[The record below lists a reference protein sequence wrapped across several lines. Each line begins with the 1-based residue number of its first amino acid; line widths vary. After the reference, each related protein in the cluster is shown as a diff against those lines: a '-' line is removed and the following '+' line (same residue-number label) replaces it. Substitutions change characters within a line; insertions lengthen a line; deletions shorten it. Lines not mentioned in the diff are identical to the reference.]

1 MKNMKI
7 WSLAIMFILALT
19 ACEKNPNNQNNGP
32 TPGPG
37 STEIVN
43 EWAITSWNGAEPAFN
58 VYIDFNADGTFSM
71 YQQVYSLDYVLYTG
85 KYTVS
90 GDILSGT
97 YADGSNWQCA
107 YKVSVTNNN
116 GVDEMTLVSQ
126 EDVSIVSVYVNQ
138 AIPEDIKAEAAET
151 RAMDVVRFL

>member
-19 ACEKNPNNQNNGP
+19 ACEKNPNNQNDGP

-58 VYIDFNADGTFSM
+58 VYIDFNEDGTFSM
-71 YQQVYSLDYVLYTG
+71 YQQFPHWLRISAQARQVLF
-85 KYTVS
+85 
-90 GDILSGT
+90 ILIARQPVMLESFT
-97 YADGSNWQCA
+97 TETW
-107 YKVSVTNNN
+107 
-116 GVDEMTLVSQ
+116 
-126 EDVSIVSVYVNQ
+126 
-138 AIPEDIKAEAAET
+138 IK
-151 RAMDVVRFL
+151 